1 MRLWNIETV
10 DNALKVFAMN
20 IETETVYNAMKACA
34 MNNETETL

>member
-10 DNALKVFAMN
+10 DYALKVFAMN

-34 MNNETETL
+34 MNNETKTL